1 MTPEKLA
8 HNFLRCADWEQRYL
22 YLIELGENL
31 PSFDASKKTQDYAI
45 KGCQSQVWLE
55 QTLTEDGSMVRIFAH
70 SDAAIVNG
78 LIALAVIAFDGKTPQ
93 QIVAF
98 DIQGWF
104 EELDL
109 HQHITPT
116 RSQGLSA
123 IVAQIVNN
131 AKLAQ

>member
-104 EELDL
+104 AELNL

>member
-8 HNFLRCADWEQRYL
+8 RNFSRCGDWEQRYL

-55 QTLTEDGSMVRIFAH
+55 QTLTEDGSMVRIFAY

-104 EELDL
+104 AELDL

-123 IVAQIVNN
+123 IVAQIVKN

>member
-8 HNFLRCADWEQRYL
+8 RNFSRCADWEQRYL

-55 QTLTEDGSMVRIFAH
+55 QTLTEDGSMVRIFAY

-104 EELDL
+104 AELDL

-123 IVAQIVNN
+123 IVAQIVKN